1 MNFRFPCYLLL
12 FFSVSFLFLSDA
24 HSQDTSLF
32 IGNKLIKQKVNYY
45 DFSDPLKVNFEVI
58 AWGGFKNPGK
68 YLVPEG
74 TTLIDLLT
82 FAGFP
87 PNSNLLEEV
96 KLLRARDITSKY
108 ESSSVMKFNFQK
120 FFDKETSNYTTE
132 NPLVKPGDILIIP
145 LEVEKT
151 FWDYFKEGLVIVGPV
166 ASIISL
172 IITVNNSK

>member
-1 MNFRFPCYLLL
+1 ML
-12 FFSVSFLFLSDA
+12 FAISFLLISDA
-24 HSQDTSLF
+24 KSQDTNLVF
-32 IGNKLIKQKVNYY
+32 GNKIIKQKINYY

-82 FAGFP
+82 YAGLP
-87 PNSNLLEEV
+87 PNSELLEDV
-96 KLLRARDITSKY
+96 KLLRTRDITGKY
-108 ESSSVMKFNFQK
+108 ESATVLKFNFKK
-120 FFDKETSNYTTE
+120 FFDKETSNFTTE
-132 NPLVKPGDILIIP
+132 NPLAKPGDILIIP

-151 FWDYFKEGLVIVGPV
+151 FWDYFKEGLVIIGPL

-172 IITVNNSK
+172 IITINNSKN